1 MNTRIITAAI
11 LAGLF
16 SGSAVAAGMESD
28 AKMGGQAQQSGS
40 LGTSFSE
47 LDTNQDGVISRS
59 EAAEQPKLVDSWDQ
73 ADNDSDGKLD
83 RAEFSAFEGSHQES
97 GDTFRGTSDPGM
109 PAEQMEDTYQP
120 QP

>member
-16 SGSAVAAGMESD
+16 SGSAFAAGMESD
-28 AKMGGQAQQSGS
+28 AKMGGQAQSGS

-47 LDTNQDGVISRS
+47 LDTDQDGVISRS
-59 EAAEQPKLVDSWDQ
+59 EAAEQPQLVDSWDQ
-73 ADNDSDGKLD
+73 ADHDSDGTLD
-83 RAEFSAFEGSHQES
+83 RTEFSAFEESYQET

-109 PAEQMEDTYQP
+109 PAQEMEDTYQP